1 MKLHS
6 LTLKPQELEKILI
19 TKKRKKEEII
29 AEIKERS
36 LLRKE
41 KRVVTYKWPAI
52 L

>member
-36 LLRKE
+36 LLRK
-41 KRVVTYKWPAI
+41 KKG